1 MTECC
6 RQPRW
11 DFGGRG
17 WVHVSEGVGS
27 RRSISLLGGVRVRRG
42 AVCHYGMTLLLG
54 IATELDTCKARRHIL
69 LAREPR

>member
-17 WVHVSEGVGS
+17 WVHVSAGAQ
-27 RRSISLLGGVRVRRG
+27 SLLGGVRVRRG
-42 AVCHYGMTLLLG
+42 AVCHYGVTLLLG